1 MSEGPPESGGTPGP
15 GPAGVGPAGALRFGV
30 VGVAWPMRGGIA
42 QYTAILASELARRHR
57 VDLVSFTRQYPSFL
71 FPGKSQLDTSA
82 DPLRFPSTPLVDSIG
97 PWSWERAARHLAR
110 GRPDALVYKY
120 WMPFFAP
127 AFGTIARR
135 VKRLCRPRPVRTIMV
150 VDNLIP
156 HEPRPFDRALTR
168 YVMGATDAYIV
179 QSGAVREDLRR
190 LAPGARFLESPHP
203 VYNLFGDPLPK
214 AEARMSLGL
223 PADEPLLLFFG
234 FVRRY
239 KGLDTLLRALPAMR
253 AALDP
258 PPRLLVLGE
267 FYEGREETQALVREL
282 GLEAA
287 VTIVDDY
294 VADEK
299 VGRYF
304 SAVDAV
310 VLPYKSATQSGIV
323 QIAYQLE
330 RPVICTDVGGLA
342 EVVRDGET
350 GFVVPPNDP
359 AALAAAVV
367 RYRRDGCEAE
377 FMERIR
383 LEKPKYSWSR
393 MTEAIETLA
402 RG

>member
-1 MSEGPPESGGTPGP
+1 M
-15 GPAGVGPAGALRFGV
+15 PAGKPGRDAAGVLNLGMVGI
-30 VGVAWPMRGGIA
+30 AWPMRGGIA
-42 QYTAILASELARRHR
+42 QYTAILAGELAKRHR

-82 DPLRFPSTPLVDSIG
+82 SPLRFPSTPLVDSIG

-110 GRPDALVYKY
+110 ERPDALVYKY

-135 VKRLCRPRPVRTIMV
+135 VKRLCRPHPVRTIMV
-150 VDNLIP
+150 VDNLVP
-156 HEPRPFDRALTR
+156 HEKRPFDGMLTR

-179 QSGAVREDLRR
+179 QSGAVRGDLLR
-190 LAPGARFLESPHP
+190 LKPGARFLDVPHP

-214 AEARMSLGL
+214 VEARTLLGL
-223 PADEPLLLFFG
+223 PVGGPLLLFFG

-239 KGLDTLLRALPAMR
+239 KGLDILLRALTAIR
-253 AALDP
+253 AAVDP

-267 FYEGREETQALVREL
+267 FYEGREETAALVREL
-282 GLEAA
+282 GLGDA
-287 VTIVDDY
+287 VIILDEY
-294 VADEK
+294 VPDEK

-304 SAVDAV
+304 SAADAV

-323 QIAYQLE
+323 QIAWQLD

-342 EVVRDGET
+342 EVVHDGET
-350 GFVVPPNDP
+350 GFVVPPEDP
-359 AALAAAVV
+359 GALAEAVV
-367 RYRRDGCEAE
+367 RYYRDGCEGRFTERVRAE
-377 FMERIR
+377 KR
-383 LEKPKYSWSR
+383 KYSWDR